1 MVEMDWFID
10 CGTTPFQG
18 PIAAQKGLS
27 PWTFQIC
34 TIIILTIQTRVM
46 FKEFIIIDM
55 FTNPNI
61 THITNN
67 SLNHN
72 SITIIAY
79 KITCMFPMFDFTN
92 TNLFLYNFFIV
103 FYLQRNMYGIITQ
116 PSNRPHKLDET
127 SVWSQEYL
135 VSYYWAA
142 KQQTSWVISPWSHWS
157 PDWTLKKWAL
167 SNFAFQHC

>member
-1 MVEMDWFID
+1 MVGMDWFID

-27 PWTFQIC
+27 LWTFQIC

-46 FKEFIIIDM
+46 LKEFIIIDM
-55 FTNPNI
+55 FTKPNI

-72 SITIIAY
+72 NITIIAY

-92 TNLFLYNFFIV
+92 TNLFLYNFFHH
-103 FYLQRNMYGIITQ
+103 FLLWSSLYLAFVKNFSCGATWWCDLELKPY
-116 PSNRPHKLDET
+116 SV
-127 SVWSQEYL
+127 VWS
-135 VSYYWAA
+135 
-142 KQQTSWVISPWSHWS
+142 
-157 PDWTLKKWAL
+157 WTKTQATCNFFIILTMAVRVVEF
-167 SNFAFQHC
+167 SNGGYKIRKIFA